1 LSDPVHTPDTE
12 HLSRAIAVAGVSH
25 SCTPALV
32 REQLHLGPEQAG
44 ALSRSLAAGER
55 EAVVLATCNRTEL
68 YVTGSDA
75 RDAQQRARLA
85 LARLG
90 GPTVPLHT
98 AYVYAN
104 DRAASHLFRVAAGLE
119 SIVLG
124 DTHIAGQVREA
135 HGAARIAGATGPLL
149 DRLFEAASG
158 ASKRVRWQTSISS
171 GHTSIPAAAIATAA
185 HVAGPLADRRVLIIG
200 AGKIARLAALAV
212 TSRGCRH
219 ITVANRTIER
229 AQELAQRVGG
239 RASSLAQLASEF
251 AAADVVVT
259 ATGSPGYVVT
269 DDCATGPRPLAIFDL
284 ALPRDVDPALRAGS
298 RLFDLDD
305 LGSTVAA
312 AGAWRQAHV
321 ARAGAIVCEEAARY
335 EAWRRGRAAAPAII
349 ALRDGAEQ
357 TRRTVL
363 ARHAAELAR
372 LGSVERELV
381 ETITRQLVGKLV
393 HTPTLELR
401 RHAAQQSA

>member
-1 LSDPVHTPDTE
+1 
-12 HLSRAIAVAGVSH
+12 
-25 SCTPALV
+25 
-32 REQLHLGPEQAG
+32 
-44 ALSRSLAAGER
+44 LAAGER

-68 YVTGSDA
+68 YLTGRDA

-90 GPTVPLHT
+90 GTTLPLHT
-98 AYVYAN
+98 AYVYSD

-119 SIVLG
+119 SIILG
-124 DTHIAGQVREA
+124 DTHVAGQVREA
-135 HGAARIAGATGPLL
+135 HRAARIAGATGPLL

-171 GHTSIPAAAIATAA
+171 GHTSIPAAAIAAAA

-212 TSRGCRH
+212 SSRGCRH
-219 ITVANRTIER
+219 ITVLNRTIER
-229 AQELAQRVGG
+229 GQELAERVGG
-239 RASSLAQLASEF
+239 RASSLAQLSSEF

-259 ATGSPGYVVT
+259 ATGSRGYVVT
-269 DDCATGPRPLAIFDL
+269 GDCATGPRPLAIFDL

-298 RLFDLDD
+298 QLFDLDD
-305 LGSTVAA
+305 LGSMVAA
-312 AGAWRQAHV
+312 SEARKHADV
-321 ARAGAIVCEEAARY
+321 ERAGAIVCEEAARY
-335 EAWRRGRAAAPAII
+335 EAWRRARAAAPAII

-372 LGSVERELV
+372 FGAVERELV
-381 ETITRQLVGKLV
+381 ETITRQLVGKLI

-401 RHAAQQSA
+401 RHAAQQNA